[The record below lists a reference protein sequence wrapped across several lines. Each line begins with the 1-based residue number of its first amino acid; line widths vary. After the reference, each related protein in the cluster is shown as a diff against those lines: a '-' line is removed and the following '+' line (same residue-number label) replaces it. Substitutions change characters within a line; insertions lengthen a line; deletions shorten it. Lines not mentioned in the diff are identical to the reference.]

1 MRKPHYYYKVSA
13 ESNVGREIQAF
24 MNRCKEAEEQ
34 ALEWAKKQ
42 RAEHY
47 YESPEGMA
55 GGVGAVE
62 FADNADHDGWDKEE
76 TPDGRVFYFPVEG
89 SDMEK
94 EMNAL
99 PVVSEAELF
108 GIFDLQPNRTKDNL
122 PLPMTFGNSTPIVFL
137 HNGYWYADV
146 PYMSANVTLTKI
158 EEKEFY
164 RRKMAAI
171 NEKELISNNFNCHV
185 KNLNACN

>member
-1 MRKPHYYYKVSA
+1 MKKPHYYYKVSA
-13 ESNVGREIQAF
+13 EYNVGRDIQAF
-24 MNRCKEAEEQ
+24 MIRCQEAEEQ
-34 ALEWAKKQ
+34 ALEWVKKQ
-42 RAEHY
+42 GAEHY

-62 FADNADHDGWDKEE
+62 FADTTEREGWDKEVS
-76 TPDGRVFYFPVEG
+76 PDGRAFFFPIED
-89 SDMEK
+89 SDLER

-108 GIFDLQPNRTKDNL
+108 GILDLQPKRAKDNL

-137 HNGYWYADV
+137 HQGYWYVDV
-146 PYMSANVTLTKI
+146 PYVSADMTLTKI

-171 NEKELISNNFNCHV
+171 NERK
-185 KNLNACN
+185 

>member
-1 MRKPHYYYKVSA
+1 MKKPHYYYKVSV
-13 ESNVGREIQAF
+13 ESNVGRDIQAF
-24 MNRCKEAEEQ
+24 MNRCQEAEEQ
-34 ALEWAKKQ
+34 ALEWVKKQ
-42 RAEHY
+42 GAEHY

-62 FADNADHDGWDKEE
+62 FADTTEREGWEKEVS
-76 TPDGRVFYFPVEG
+76 PDGRVFFFPIEG
-89 SDMEK
+89 SALER

-108 GIFDLQPNRTKDNL
+108 AILNLQPKRTKDNL
-122 PLPMTFGNSTPIVFL
+122 PLPMTFGNSTPIIFL
-137 HNGYWYADV
+137 HDGYWYADV
-146 PYMSANVTLTKI
+146 PYVSSDMALTKI

-171 NEKELISNNFNCHV
+171 NET
-185 KNLNACN
+185 

>member
-1 MRKPHYYYKVSA
+1 MKKPHYFYKISA
-13 ESNVGREIQAF
+13 TSNVGRDIQTF
-24 MNRCKEAEEQ
+24 MCRCQEAEEK
-34 ALEWAKKQ
+34 AREWVEKQ
-42 RAEHY
+42 GASSF

-62 FADNADHDGWDKEE
+62 FADTTSREGWDKE
-76 TPDGRVFYFPVEG
+76 TAPDGRVFFFPVEG
-89 SDMEK
+89 SDLEK

-108 GIFDLQPNRTKDNL
+108 GILSLQPKRTKDNL

-137 HNGYWYADV
+137 HQGYWYTDIPYVSADLSV
-146 PYMSANVTLTKI
+146 ERI

-164 RRKMAAI
+164 RRKMAAT
-171 NEKELISNNFNCHV
+171 NEK
-185 KNLNACN
+185 

>member
-1 MRKPHYYYKVSA
+1 MKKPHYYYKVSA
-13 ESNVGREIQAF
+13 ESNVGRDIQAF
-24 MNRCKEAEEQ
+24 MTRCQEAEEQ
-34 ALEWAKKQ
+34 ALEWVKKQ
-42 RAEHY
+42 GAEHY

-62 FADNADHDGWDKEE
+62 FADTTEREGWDKEVS
-76 TPDGRVFYFPVEG
+76 PDGRVFFFPIEG
-89 SDMEK
+89 SDLER

-108 GIFDLQPNRTKDNL
+108 AILDLQPKRAKDHL

-137 HNGYWYADV
+137 HQGYWYADV
-146 PYMSANVTLTKI
+146 PYVSADMTLTKI

-171 NEKELISNNFNCHV
+171 NERK
-185 KNLNACN
+185 

>member
-24 MNRCKEAEEQ
+24 MNRCQEAEEQ

-137 HNGYWYADV
+137 HNGYWSADV

-171 NEKELISNNFNCHV
+171 NEQK
-185 KNLNACN
+185 

>member
-1 MRKPHYYYKVSA
+1 MKKPHYYYKVSA
-13 ESNVGREIQAF
+13 EANVGRDIQAF
-24 MNRCKEAEEQ
+24 MNRCQEAEEQ
-34 ALEWAKKQ
+34 ALKWVKKQ
-42 RAEHY
+42 GAEHY

-62 FADNADHDGWDKEE
+62 FADTTEREGWDREVS
-76 TPDGRVFYFPVEG
+76 PDGRVFFFPIEG
-89 SDMEK
+89 SDLER

-108 GIFDLQPNRTKDNL
+108 GILDLQPKRTKDNL

-137 HNGYWYADV
+137 HQGYWYADV
-146 PYMSANVTLTKI
+146 PYVSANVTLVQI

-164 RRKMAAI
+164 RRKMAAT
-171 NEKELISNNFNCHV
+171 NEQK
-185 KNLNACN
+185 

>member
-1 MRKPHYYYKVSA
+1 MKKPHYYYKVSA
-13 ESNVGREIQAF
+13 ESNVGRDIKAF
-24 MNRCKEAEEQ
+24 MHRCQESEEK
-34 ALEWAKKQ
+34 AREWVEKQ
-42 RAEHY
+42 GGSGY

-76 TPDGRVFYFPVEG
+76 TPDGRVLYFPVVG
-89 SDMEK
+89 SDLEK

-99 PVVSEAELF
+99 PFVSEAELF
-108 GIFDLQPNRTKDNL
+108 GIPDLQPKRTKDNL

-137 HNGYWYADV
+137 HQGYWYADV
-146 PYMSANVTLTKI
+146 PYASADMTLTKI

-171 NEKELISNNFNCHV
+171 NECNV
-185 KNLNACN
+185 K

>member
-1 MRKPHYYYKVSA
+1 MKKPHYYYKVPA
-13 ESNVGREIQAF
+13 ESNVGRDIQAF
-24 MNRCKEAEEQ
+24 MNRCQEAEEQ
-34 ALEWAKKQ
+34 ALEWVKKQ
-42 RAEHY
+42 GANHY

-62 FADNADHDGWDKEE
+62 FADTTEREGWDKEVS
-76 TPDGRVFYFPVEG
+76 PDGRVFFFPIES
-89 SDMEK
+89 SDLER

-108 GIFDLQPNRTKDNL
+108 AILNLQPKRTKDNL
-122 PLPMTFGNSTPIVFL
+122 PLPMTFGDSTPVIFL
-137 HNGYWYADV
+137 HHGYWCADV
-146 PYMSANVTLTKI
+146 PYVSANVALVQI

-171 NEKELISNNFNCHV
+171 NERK
-185 KNLNACN
+185 